1 MLQGLNKLDISYCY
15 LEGDPLATIGSRL
28 ALLRELKEL
37 TCGHIEDSAPADLAR
52 PKIEV
57 PELGEGGRVRHCYD
71 ELADGSA
78 WAYQNEVTHDN
89 LLHAGSDALVAALV
103 ARRNVM

>member
-1 MLQGLNKLDISYCY
+1 MGWPAHHSVV
-15 LEGDPLATIGSRL
+15 LAGSRL

-37 TCGHIEDSAPADLAR
+37 TYGHIKDPGPASFAR

-57 PELGEGGRVRHCYD
+57 LELGEGSRVCHNYD
-71 ELADGSA
+71 ELTDGST